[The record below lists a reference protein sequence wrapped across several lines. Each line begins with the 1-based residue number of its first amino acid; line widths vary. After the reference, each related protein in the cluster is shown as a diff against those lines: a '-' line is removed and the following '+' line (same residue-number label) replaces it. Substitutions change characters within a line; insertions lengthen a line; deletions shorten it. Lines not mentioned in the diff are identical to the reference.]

1 MALALF
7 LHVISAVVW
16 VGGMFFA
23 VAALRPASAHLP
35 PAERMT
41 VWEGTLARFF
51 RWVLLALVLLLLT
64 GFAMIGKFYGSMA
77 ATPLHIHLMMG
88 LGILMMLLFGHV
100 FFAPF
105 RRLRLAVAA
114 VDPDSALRNL
124 NQIRVFVTINLFL
137 GIATIFVATAGRF
150 GVFA

>member
-1 MALALF
+1 MALALS
-7 LHVISAVVW
+7 LHVLAAVIW

-23 VAALRPASAHLP
+23 VLALRPASAHLP

-51 RWVLLALVLLLLT
+51 RYVLAAVLVLLLT
-64 GFAMIGKFYGSMA
+64 GFGMLGHRYGGMA
-77 ATPLHIHLMMG
+77 SAPLHIHLMLG
-88 LGILMMLLFGHV
+88 LGIVMMLMFGHV

-114 VDPDSALRNL
+114 VDPDTALKNL
-124 NQIRVFVTINLFL
+124 NQIRVFVTINLIIGVL
-137 GIATIFVATAGRF
+137 VIVVATAGRY
-150 GVFA
+150 GLFA

>member
-1 MALALF
+1 MTTAKVCARLPPPSAPEMALALF

-88 LGILMMLLFGHV
+88 LGILMMLAAIPLLLGFIVVLPVLGHATWH
-100 FFAPF
+100 FY
-105 RRLRLAVAA
+105 RRAV
-114 VDPDSALRNL
+114 V
-124 NQIRVFVTINLFL
+124 
-137 GIATIFVATAGRF
+137 
-150 GVFA
+150 